1 MSAVSRCRED
11 LPDRGQLAAP
21 FSSGTAG
28 SSGGAGNSLCP
39 EGALDLEDREDRGA
53 MRKDQSKRERS
64 SAANPN
70 RAAAHLRP
78 LDQSDREDVEKASAG
93 LSEDASKGGFVERV
107 ERGSGELSRAVQR
120 RKRETAQVYRTLSR
134 FPVPHKENNFNGC
147 RRTCQPFTIKKVH
160 YFVKDHKVVA
170 IIKTKTSKFQI
181 SR

>member
-39 EGALDLEDREDRGA
+39 EGALDLEDREGRGA

-64 SAANPN
+64 SAANPTC
-70 RAAAHLRP
+70 AAAHLRS
-78 LDQSDREDVEKASAG
+78 LDQSDREVVEKASAG

-107 ERGSGELSRAVQR
+107 ERGSGELSRSVQS
-120 RKRETAQVYRTLSR
+120 RKRDTAQVRRAHTEADRSQVQSR
-134 FPVPHKENNFNGC
+134 SG
-147 RRTCQPFTIKKVH
+147 
-160 YFVKDHKVVA
+160 
-170 IIKTKTSKFQI
+170 
-181 SR
+181 